1 MNVSPPSSPPRR
13 AKHHGRPAST
23 ILERPPPPGRG
34 LTTTLGE
41 LDLPGGDARPRD
53 APAGRVA
60 GFSGHKKQGK
70 DHARPEASGDAGP
83 STSTS
88 SSATFRPSRD
98 PSDERRLPKVRFWC
112 FIKSFNTSRSRF
124 TSTYIR

>member
-23 ILERPPPPGRG
+23 ILERPPPPGRD
-34 LTTTLGE
+34 LTTTLGD

-53 APAGRVA
+53 APARRVA
-60 GFSGHKKQGK
+60 GFPGHKKGLQA
-70 DHARPEASGDAGP
+70 DHARPAASGDAGP

-88 SSATFRPSRD
+88 SSGTFNPSRD
-98 PSDERRLPKVRFWC
+98 PSDESRLPKVRFWC

-124 TSTYIR
+124 TST

>member
-41 LDLPGGDARPRD
+41 LDLIDPTGSE
-53 APAGRVA
+53 APASFPTQKTAIYRG
-60 GFSGHKKQGK
+60 
-70 DHARPEASGDAGP
+70 DHARPAASGDAGP

-88 SSATFRPSRD
+88 SSGTFRPSRD

-124 TSTYIR
+124 TST

>member
-23 ILERPPPPGRG
+23 ILERPPPPGRD

-41 LDLPGGDARPRD
+41 LDLSIGTPDPTGSE
-53 APAGRVA
+53 APARFPGA
-60 GFSGHKKQGK
+60 QKTATYQGE
-70 DHARPEASGDAGP
+70 DHARPAASGDAGP

-88 SSATFRPSRD
+88 SSGTFRPSRD

-124 TSTYIR
+124 TST